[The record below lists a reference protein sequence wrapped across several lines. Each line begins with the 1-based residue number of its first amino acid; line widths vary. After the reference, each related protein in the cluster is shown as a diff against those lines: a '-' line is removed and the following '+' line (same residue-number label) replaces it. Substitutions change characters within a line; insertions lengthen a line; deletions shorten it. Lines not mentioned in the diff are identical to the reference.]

1 MTYTIRATY
10 YRKMGANDVHTYVN
24 LTRTKRDEW
33 VDLCKSYGQ
42 GHRFTGYSIQVLSYN
57 TKGSLVKTVTTRK
70 VFHKYV
76 AAIRQDGFSEYET
89 TYLYGN
95 NLEQL
100 VRESHNAIRNKKQA
114 YAYIQETRAQR
125 EKAGVGVDIMVNN
138 VSGVTRH

>member
-1 MTYTIRATY
+1 MTYTIRTAY
-10 YRKMGANDVHTYVN
+10 YRKRGANDVRTYVN
-24 LTRTKRDEW
+24 LTRAKRDEW

-42 GHRFTGYSIQVLSYN
+42 DHRFTGYSIQVLSYN

-114 YAYIQETRAQR
+114 YAYIQETQAQR
-125 EKAGVGVDIMVNN
+125 EKAGVGVDIIVSN
-138 VSGVTRH
+138 VSGITRH